1 MNKQD
6 TEKQGTPLFEDH
18 VKSAVHHLRGTL
30 AELITSVASDPGLP
44 QEMARRFNLKQN
56 LAWRVSKFVCEP
68 DPYASIPHIPGKQS
82 LNALLNAFQKAGA
95 STKAL
100 AAVRTAMKEY
110 DRMVELHAGDRTTLE
125 MMLGNLT
132 RDGEQQRN
140 EGHRKLSYLGNSA
153 TYGVQAR
160 VQLTVNIIAP
170 SQVEDKVDLA
180 WLCGLV
186 DFRRL
191 RYNIPWAVAM
201 ARKFE
206 TNGSSLDV
214 GTIEPIDPDFA
225 DPGTAPLMGKF
236 CGDPVPEVRSVPTSN
251 DMLRF
256 EIMDGPVGNTA
267 AATGIVGLFGR
278 AFITRYRYDTNVLG
292 EHIARLSTPSEI
304 LIHDL
309 FVHEDL
315 DYAFSPRIALYN
327 QLPSAPEYPAS
338 GRDQGLLPVEEKVIE
353 LGRGPSGLMT
363 VEIPQY
369 KSMIEA
375 VYDRLGW
382 EAGRFH
388 GFRFKMRYPPI
399 PALAVLR
406 YDLTGKPS
414 G

>member
-1 MNKQD
+1 
-6 TEKQGTPLFEDH
+6 
-18 VKSAVHHLRGTL
+18 V
-30 AELITSVASDPGLP
+30 
-44 QEMARRFNLKQN
+44 
-56 LAWRVSKFVCEP
+56 
-68 DPYASIPHIPGKQS
+68 
-82 LNALLNAFQKAGA
+82 
-95 STKAL
+95 
-100 AAVRTAMKEY
+100 AAVRLALKEY

-140 EGHRKLSYLGNSA
+140 ESHRKLSYLGNSA

-170 SQVEDKVDLA
+170 SHVEDKVDLA

-214 GTIEPIDPDFA
+214 GTIEPLDPDYA
-225 DPGTAPLMGKF
+225 DPGVAPLMGKF
-236 CGDPVPEVRSVPTSN
+236 CSDPTPEVRAVQTSN

-256 EIMDGPVGNTA
+256 EIMDGPLGNTA
-267 AATGIVGLFGR
+267 ASTCIVGLFGR

-292 EHIARLSTPSEI
+292 EHIARLSTPSEY

-315 DYAFSPRIALYN
+315 AYAFSPRISLYN
-327 QLPSAPEYPAS
+327 QLPSAPEYPVS
-338 GRDQGLLPVEEKVIE
+338 GRDQGLLPAEEKVVE
-353 LGRGPSGLMT
+353 LGKGPSGLMT
-363 VEIPQY
+363 VEIPEY
-369 KSMIEA
+369 RSMVEG

-406 YDLTGKPS
+406 YDLTERPS